1 MTFFYYKKS
10 SNLPLM
16 LYDMPY
22 RQPLHIGTTIE
33 NRDKSEI
40 YSVHLFKE
48 TNIKK
53 EYYGKRK
60 NWRNQ

>member
-1 MTFFYYKKS
+1 
-10 SNLPLM
+10 
-16 LYDMPY
+16 MPY

-33 NRDKSEI
+33 NRRTSEI

-53 EYYGKRK
+53 EILWQKEK
-60 NWRNQ
+60 LA

>member
-1 MTFFYYKKS
+1 
-10 SNLPLM
+10 
-16 LYDMPY
+16 MPY